1 MLGTLLLGAETAS
14 ALLRR
19 LPVLSDRDVVGL

>member
-19 LPVLSDRDVVGL
+19 LHVLSDPDVVGL